1 VTPLIDISG
10 LTKSYTLGS
19 QSFRVLKEVSLHV
32 MMGDFLAIM
41 GPSGSGKSTLLNIIG
56 CLDRL
61 NEGRYVLDGM
71 NVSHASDN
79 ALSGIRSRMIGFVFQ
94 SFNLISHM
102 TVFDNVSMPFL
113 YATAAPEIIREKA
126 AAAIKDVGLAHR
138 IGHKPLELSGG
149 EMQRVAIAR
158 ALVNDPKIILADEPT
173 GNLDSATGAMIMDII
188 DRQHR
193 KGVTIILVTH
203 DPAIASRASHT
214 RMLQDGKFI

>member
-1 VTPLIDISG
+1 MTPLIDISG

-19 QSFRVLKEVSLHV
+19 QSFTVLKGVSLHV

-71 NVSHASDN
+71 NVSHATDD

-113 YATAAPEIIREKA
+113 YTTAAPDIIREKA
-126 AAAIKDVGLAHR
+126 AAAIEDVGLAHR
-138 IGHKPLELSGG
+138 IRHKPLELSGG
-149 EMQRVAIAR
+149 EQQRVAIAR

-173 GNLDSATGAMIMDII
+173 GNLDSTTGAMIMDII
-188 DRQHR
+188 GRQHR
-193 KGVTIILVTH
+193 KGATIILVTH
-203 DPAIASRASHT
+203 DPVIASRASHT
-214 RMLQDGKFI
+214 RMLQDGQFI

>member
-19 QSFRVLKEVSLHV
+19 QSFTVLKGVSLHV

-71 NVSHASDN
+71 NVSHATDD

-113 YATAAPEIIREKA
+113 YTTAAPDIIREKA
-126 AAAIKDVGLAHR
+126 AAAIEDVGLAHR
-138 IGHKPLELSGG
+138 IRHKPLELSGG
-149 EMQRVAIAR
+149 EQQRVAIAR

-173 GNLDSATGAMIMDII
+173 GNLDSTTGAMIMDII
-188 DRQHR
+188 GRQHR
-193 KGVTIILVTH
+193 KGATIILVTH
-203 DPAIASRASHT
+203 DPVIASRASHT
-214 RMLQDGKFI
+214 RMLQDGQFI